1 MDRRQVPWYYSQIY
15 FARKSMKNI
24 LIIGATGGIGA
35 EFVRQFLAKEGVDRV
50 FATYRTEETDRWE
63 DDRLTWLPLD
73 ITEESQITA
82 AVATMK
88 ETIDTLDCAINCV
101 GILHDDKL
109 QPEKSL
115 RQIDGDRLLKYFQI
129 NSIGAILLAKHLQPL
144 FKHQRRSILVA
155 ISAKVGS
162 IGDNELGGWYG
173 YRASKAALNMLWRTA
188 AIEYKRTCPQTI
200 VATLHPGTTDTN
212 LSQPFQ
218 KNVPPDKLFT
228 PTKTVS
234 QLLAV
239 IEALTTAD
247 SGYFFNWNGDRLPW

>member
-1 MDRRQVPWYYSQIY
+1 
-15 FARKSMKNI
+15 MKNI

-50 FATYRTEETDRWE
+50 FATYRAEDADRWQ

-73 ITEESQITA
+73 ITAESQIAA

-88 ETIDTLDCAINCV
+88 ETINTLDYAINCV
-101 GILHDDKL
+101 GILHDGNL

-115 RQIDGDRLLKYFQI
+115 RQIDGNRILEYFRI

-144 FKHQRRSILVA
+144 FKHQQRSILAA

-200 VATLHPGTTDTN
+200 VATFHPGTTDTD

-228 PTKTVS
+228 PTKTVT
-234 QLLAV
+234 QLLGV
-239 IEALTTAD
+239 MESLTPSD
-247 SGYFFNWNGDRLPW
+247 SGYFFNWNGDHLPW

>member
-1 MDRRQVPWYYSQIY
+1 
-15 FARKSMKNI
+15 MKNI

-50 FATYRTEETDRWE
+50 FATYRAEDVDRSP
-63 DDRLTWLPLD
+63 DDRITWLPLD

-82 AVATMK
+82 AVATIK

-101 GILHDDKL
+101 GILHDGNL

-115 RQIDGDRLLKYFQI
+115 RQIDGDRLLEYFRI

-144 FKHQRRSILVA
+144 FKHQQRSILAA

-200 VATLHPGTTDTN
+200 VATFHPGTTDTD

-228 PTKTVS
+228 PTKTVT
-234 QLLAV
+234 QLLGV
-239 IEALTTAD
+239 MESLTPAD
-247 SGYFFNWNGDRLPW
+247 SGHFFNWNGDRLPW